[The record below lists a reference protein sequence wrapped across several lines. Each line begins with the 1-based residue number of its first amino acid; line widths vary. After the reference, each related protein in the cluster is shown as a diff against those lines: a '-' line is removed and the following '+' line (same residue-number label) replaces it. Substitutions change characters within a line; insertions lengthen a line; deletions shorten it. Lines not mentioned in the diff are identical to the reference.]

1 MIIHMIIYAIIYY
14 IYTYY
19 KLYIYTIGFI
29 HRLLTWH
36 IAFQIFGL
44 RGKLADG
51 FGFIVRMVDV
61 NQRHLD
67 IKQTCI
73 YRYRML

>member
-1 MIIHMIIYAIIYY
+1 MQLYIIYIHIINY
-14 IYTYY
+14 I
-19 KLYIYTIGFI
+19 YIYTIGFI
-29 HRLLTWH
+29 NRLLTWH